1 MLGEKGGKGGAGKG
15 QRVVIERSPLLLI
28 CIRELLS
35 GVVGAVCCWSG
46 VLLGWCVVGVVC
58 CWSGVLLEWCVV
70 GVVCCWSGVLGGK
83 IFEHKYRWHHH
94 KCENTTI
101 ETAFH

>member
-35 GVVGAVCCWSG
+35 GVVG
-46 VLLGWCVVGVVC
+46 VVC

-70 GVVCCWSGVLGGK
+70 GVVCWV
-83 IFEHKYRWHHH
+83 EKYL
-94 KCENTTI
+94 NTSIAGIITSVRI
-101 ETAFH
+101 LR